1 MRTGGA
7 AQQRHADPEIA
18 FLGGGPST
26 NPSDGSPSR
35 ASDAAACKTKK
46 VHWTLTSIRVACAR
60 LGPDMREGE
69 YFKPGDKVVR
79 SGIYNVTHG
88 GGHMPDHP
96 VTCMF
101 GKHFPKCDDCDDA
114 ARFTLISYA
123 KDVDSE
129 PCFKLAIGKQ
139 ASSPAP

>member
-1 MRTGGA
+1 
-7 AQQRHADPEIA
+7 
-18 FLGGGPST
+18 
-26 NPSDGSPSR
+26 
-35 ASDAAACKTKK
+35 
-46 VHWTLTSIRVACAR
+46 
-60 LGPDMREGE
+60 MREGE

-114 ARFTLISYA
+114 ARFTLILSIA
-123 KDVDSE
+123 PSAE
-129 PCFKLAIGKQ
+129 KLIRRPKL
-139 ASSPAP
+139 